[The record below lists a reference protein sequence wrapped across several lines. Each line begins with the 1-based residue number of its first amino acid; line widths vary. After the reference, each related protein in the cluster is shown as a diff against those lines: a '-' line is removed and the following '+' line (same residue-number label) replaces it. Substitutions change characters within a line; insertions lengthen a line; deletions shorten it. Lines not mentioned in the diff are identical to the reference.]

1 MTPPMPI
8 AGGRAGDVI
17 QLHRTA
23 RALVGPIAVPAIL
36 GDPKSGE
43 CARAG
48 GNLAEKVLDI
58 GASKQ
63 AQVTGLHV
71 SGLVQI
77 EQQGDELGLGIGVG
91 LDILRSLMTAQ
102 RCRCGSI
109 TEVDLELPRHELAK
123 LAAAEGFDQ
132 RTESL
137 TVVHLIQGIAPAAQV
152 CGKIFEDRGE
162 MISSNEVLHHEV
174 RVGLK
179 HHIGMA

>member
-1 MTPPMPI
+1 MTPQMPVG
-8 AGGRAGDVI
+8 GGRADDVI

-23 RALVGPIAVPAIL
+23 RPLVGPIAVPAIF
-36 GDPKSGE
+36 GDPKADE

-48 GNLAEKVLDI
+48 GNLAAKVLDI

-77 EQQGDELGLGIGVG
+77 EQQRDELGLGIGVD
-91 LDILRSLMTAQ
+91 LAILHSRMTAQ
-102 RCRCGSI
+102 RCRYRSV

-137 TVVHLIQGIAPAAQV
+137 TVVHPIQGIAPAPQLS
-152 CGKIFEDRGE
+152 GKIFEDRGE
-162 MISSNEVLHHEV
+162 MISSNDVLHHETFFNSDV
-174 RVGLK
+174 A
-179 HHIGMA
+179 MF

>member
-36 GDPKSGE
+36 GDPKADE

-63 AQVTGLHV
+63 AQV
-71 SGLVQI
+71 SGLLVSALVEI
-77 EQQGDELGLGIGVG
+77 EQQGDELGLRIGV
-91 LDILRSLMTAQ
+91 DVSILHSRMTAQ
-102 RCRCGSI
+102 RRHHGSV
-109 TEVDLELPRHELAK
+109 TEVDLELRRHEIAK
-123 LAAAEGFDQ
+123 LPAAEGFDQ
-132 RTESL
+132 CTQSL
-137 TVVHLIQGIAPAAQV
+137 TVVHLVQGIAPAPQV
-152 CGKIFEDRGE
+152 SGKILEDRGE
-162 MISSNEVLHHEV
+162 TISPNEVLHHEV
-174 RVGLK
+174 RVRLTQ
-179 HHIGMA
+179 HIGMA